1 MPAFN
6 TVNAIDYGLI
16 FLYFAIVIWVGIY
29 AAKKNR
35 GPDDYFK
42 AGGQVP
48 WVLAGLSNWVSGFS
62 AFMFVAAAGYTYKV
76 GIGAIL
82 VFTMATWAYLVG
94 YFYFAKMWRRARLD
108 TPLQFL
114 TRRYSASTTYFYSV
128 TAIVPQVVGIG
139 QGLYILCIFVSTA
152 LGFGNL
158 SFHLFGFE
166 MSGIQLSILIVG
178 VVMVIYTVIGGLWAA
193 VLSDAVQSIIIVVMT
208 VIIFPVSYRY
218 LGEGSGIIAGFN
230 RMIAEVPAGFLNSLQ
245 GTSGNG
251 WFLFAFFL
259 SNMLGYNVAW
269 HLAQRYYSVPDERG
283 ARKMALLC
291 AGLSFFGPLLWI
303 LPVMAARVIF
313 PDINSLWPSLK
324 DPAEASYVS
333 LALFLLPHGLI
344 GFVVSA
350 VLSATLGQANDA
362 FNWLAATTT
371 REVYVPLHRRWRG
384 TVPNDRKQLNV
395 ARGTMFTVGA
405 LGIAVAF
412 YIPRFGGAFQFAL
425 HYHSLVAAF
434 MMPVALGMIY
444 RKTPWWSGIAS
455 CTAALTVAI
464 TLMVAGVWE
473 ENPFARN
480 VLSEAIAATL
490 VFVIS
495 TRWYRA
501 DDPRNAEMHRLD
513 ADLRLPVP
521 DAPAAT
527 ASGLAVYGM
536 IGTLSLVL
544 GGVLMLCTFLP
555 STPVAPSTH
564 NLLAGLLLAVI
575 GFGLRRVAARAKVA
589 SVKSIPPVRPL

>member
-1 MPAFN
+1 PAFN
-6 TVNAIDYGLI
+6 TVNAFDYGLI
-16 FLYFAIVIWVGIY
+16 GLYFVIVIWVGFY

-35 GPDDYFK
+35 GTDDYFK

-62 AFMFVAAAGYTYKV
+62 AFMFVAAAGYTYNV
-76 GIGAIL
+76 GIGAII
-82 VFTMATWAYLVG
+82 VFTTATWAYLVG
-94 YFYFAKMWRRARLD
+94 YFFFAKMWRRARLY

-114 TRRYSASTTYFYSV
+114 TRRYSPSTTYFYSV
-128 TAIVPQVVGIG
+128 TAIIPQIVGIG

-158 SFHLFGFE
+158 TYHLLGFE
-166 MSGIQLSILIVG
+166 LTGIQLSILIVG
-178 VVMVIYTVIGGLWAA
+178 VVMVVYTVVGGLWAA

-218 LGEGSGIIAGFN
+218 LGEGSGIIAGFK
-230 RMIAEVPAGFLNSLQ
+230 RMIAEVPADYLTSLQ
-245 GTSGNG
+245 STSGNV
-251 WFLFAFFL
+251 WFLLAFFV

-313 PDINSLWPSLK
+313 PDIHSLWPSLK

-371 REVYVPLHRRWRG
+371 RDVYVPLHRRWRG
-384 TVPNDRKQLNV
+384 TTPTDRKQLNV
-395 ARGTMFTVGA
+395 ARGTMFIVGA

-425 HYHSLVAAF
+425 HYHSLIAAF

-455 CTAALTVAI
+455 CTAALVVAI

-480 VLSEAIAATL
+480 VFSEAIAATL
-490 VFVIS
+490 VFAIS

-501 DDPRNAEMHRLD
+501 DDPQNVELHRLD

-521 DAPAAT
+521 DAPVASL
-527 ASGLAVYGM
+527 SGLAVYGV
-536 IGTLSLVL
+536 IGTISLV
-544 GGVLMLCTFLP
+544 
-555 STPVAPSTH
+555 
-564 NLLAGLLLAVI
+564 
-575 GFGLRRVAARAKVA
+575 
-589 SVKSIPPVRPL
+589 

>member
-6 TVNAIDYGLI
+6 TVNAFDYGLI
-16 FLYFAIVIWVGIY
+16 ALYFVIVVCVGFY
-29 AAKKNR
+29 AARKNR
-35 GPDDYFK
+35 DTDDYFK

-62 AFMFVAAAGYTYKV
+62 AFMFVAAAGYTYNV

-82 VFTMATWAYLVG
+82 VFTMATWSYLAG
-94 YFYFAKMWRRARLD
+94 YFFFSKMWRRARLD

-114 TRRYSASTTYFYSV
+114 TRRYSPSTTYFYSV
-128 TAIVPQVVGIG
+128 TAIIPQIVGIG

-158 SFHLFGFE
+158 TYQFGGFE
-166 MSGIQLSILIVG
+166 LTGIQLSILIVG
-178 VVMVIYTVIGGLWAA
+178 VVMVVYTVVGGLWAA

-208 VIIFPVSYRY
+208 VIIFPVSYLY
-218 LGEGSGIIAGFN
+218 LGEGSGIIAGLH
-230 RMIAEVPAGFLNSLQ
+230 RMIAEVPNGYLTSLQ
-245 GTSGNG
+245 GTSGNL
-251 WFLFAFFL
+251 WFLLAFL
-259 SNMLGYNVAW
+259 ISNLLGYNVAW

-313 PDINSLWPSLK
+313 PDIGSLWPSLK

-333 LALFLLPHGLI
+333 LALLLLPHGLI

-371 REVYVPLHRRWRG
+371 RDVYVPLHRRWRG
-384 TVPNDRKQLNV
+384 TAPSERKQLNV
-395 ARGTMFTVGA
+395 ARLTMFIVGA
-405 LGIAVAF
+405 LGITVAF

-425 HYHSLVAAF
+425 QYHSLIAAF

-455 CTAALTVAI
+455 CTAGLVVAI
-464 TLMVAGVWE
+464 TLMVTGAWP

-480 VLSEAIAATL
+480 VFSIAITATV
-490 VFVIS
+490 VFAVS
-495 TRWYRA
+495 SRWYRA
-501 DDPRNAEMHRLD
+501 GDPRHAELARLD
-513 ADLRLPVP
+513 VDLRTPVP
-521 DAPAAT
+521 DAPVASV
-527 ASGLAVYGM
+527 SGLAVYGV
-536 IGTLSLVL
+536 IGTIALVL
-544 GGVLMLCTFLP
+544 GSVLVLCTALP
-555 STPVAPSTH
+555 GSPVAPATH
-564 NLLAGLLLAVI
+564 NLVAGILLLLV
-575 GFGLRRVAARAKVA
+575 GLGLRRVAARAKL
-589 SVKSIPPVRPL
+589 SNSL